1 MQNKTKT
8 VGKTTTES
16 VGVTETQRSIGEFSD
31 AWNSHIE
38 TLQRLKWYLS
48 EESRAKLDQLNNELR
63 VLLYEATND
72 LKRRREVK
80 QNVA

>member
-1 MQNKTKT
+1 MTA
-8 VGKTTTES
+8 GKTATDG
-16 VGVTETQRSIGEFSD
+16 VGVTETQTSIMEFSD

-48 EESRAKLDQLNNELR
+48 EESRAKLDQINNELR

-72 LKRRREVK
+72 LKRRRA
-80 QNVA
+80 N